1 MVTKQ
6 QYIEYLVSSPA
17 NYTCTNLAAHLEGVS
32 HDAVSDYLARAK
44 TTARQLWELVQPLL
58 NDTEH
63 GYLIVDDSVQD
74 KRYSRHIELVQ
85 PQYSGAEGGIVRG
98 IGGIV
103 RGIGV
108 VNLIHTDGVDY
119 YPIDFRIF
127 APRQDGKTK
136 NDHFRD
142 MLVNAV
148 SNKRLCAKRVLF
160 NSWYASV
167 ENLKLVV
174 RLGLV
179 FVTTLKSNRLVSLSK
194 EGGYVHLDSLEWSEQ
209 TLRYGMVVKLKELP
223 FKVRLFKVALPEGGI
238 EWVIT
243 NGDRPDD
250 TTTHV
255 VQQENE
261 VRCQVEQLHRELKQ
275 LTGIEGCQC
284 RHARSKRT
292 HIACCYHAWLSL
304 KVIAKR
310 LGGGKTVYQV
320 RADLFTDYLRAQL
333 RNPAI
338 PAYGVA

>member
-1 MVTKQ
+1 MVTKR

-32 HDAVSDYLARAK
+32 HDAVTDYLARAK
-44 TTARQLWELVQPLL
+44 ITARQLWELVQPLL
-58 NDTEH
+58 NDTEQ

-74 KRYSRHIELVQ
+74 KRYSRQIELVQ
-85 PQYSGAEGGIVRG
+85 PQYSGAAGGM
-98 IGGIV
+98 V

-108 VNLIHTDGVDY
+108 VNLIHTDGTDY

-142 MLVNAV
+142 MLMGAV
-148 SNKRLCAKRVLF
+148 TNKRLRARRVLF
-160 NSWYASV
+160 DSWYASMD
-167 ENLKLVV
+167 NLKLVV
-174 RLGLV
+174 RLGLI

-194 EGGYVHLDSLEWSEQ
+194 EEGYVHLDQLVWSEQ
-209 TLRYGMVVKLKELP
+209 ALRHGMVVKLKALP

-243 NGDRPDD
+243 NADRPDD
-250 TTTHV
+250 PTAHS
-255 VQQENE
+255 VQEENE
-261 VRCQVEQLHRELKQ
+261 VRWQVEQLHRELKQ
-275 LTGIEGCQC
+275 LTGIEACQC
-284 RHARSKRT
+284 RHARSQRT
-292 HIACCYHAWLSL
+292 HIASCYHAWLSL

-310 LGGGKTVYQV
+310 LGKSMYQV
-320 RADLFTDYLRAQL
+320 RTDLFSDYLRAQL

-338 PAYGVA
+338 PAYGLA

>member
-1 MVTKQ
+1 MVTRR

-32 HDAVSDYLARAK
+32 HDAVSDYLARAH

-58 NDTEH
+58 NDTEQ

-98 IGGIV
+98 IGI
-103 RGIGV
+103 
-108 VNLIHTDGVDY
+108 VNLVHTDGVDY

-136 NDHFRD
+136 NDHFQD
-142 MLVNAV
+142 MLINAI
-148 SNKRLCAKRVLF
+148 SNKRVKAKRVLF
-160 NSWYASV
+160 DSWYASV

-174 RLGLV
+174 RLELV

-194 EGGYVHLDSLEWSEQ
+194 EGGYVHLDSLEWSEH
-209 TLRYGMVVKLKELP
+209 TLRYGMVVKLKEMP
-223 FKVRLFKVALPEGGI
+223 FKVRLFKIALPEGGI

-243 NGDRPDD
+243 NGDRPTD

-255 VQQENE
+255 VQEENE
-261 VRCQVEQLHRELKQ
+261 VRWQVEQLHRELKQ
-275 LTGIEGCQC
+275 LTGIQGCQC
-284 RHARSKRT
+284 RHARSQRT

-304 KVIAKR
+304 KVLAKR
-310 LGGGKTVYQV
+310 LGKTVYQV

-333 RNPAI
+333 RNPI
-338 PAYGVA
+338 ISAYGLA